1 MLRIITAPVLLLLL
15 LNNCARDTK
24 SAQAAPTGMVYI
36 PGGTFVMGSDAK
48 DVLKHEG
55 PAHEVMVHP
64 FFMDEHEVTNAEFA
78 RFVEVTQYITVAERP
93 IDWEVLKQEVPEGTP
108 KPADS
113 LLQPGSLVFRAITD
127 RPLEEI
133 EYFDWWN
140 WVVGANWQH
149 PEGPG
154 SDIAGKEEHPV
165 VHIALE
171 DALAYAKWSGK
182 RLPPEAEWEFAAKG
196 GHPNARFAWGEEDPI
211 NNPKLANIWQGTFPK
226 GNTTLDG
233 FETTAPVKSFP
244 ANSYGLYDISGNV
257 WEWTTDHYDFRYY
270 EALSSEG
277 HCRNPAGSKDVFDPN
292 DPYAKD
298 KRVIKGGSFLCHVSY
313 CESYRPSARMAT
325 EVNSSQMHL
334 GFRCVKDVQ

>member
-1 MLRIITAPVLLLLL
+1 MA
-15 LNNCARDTK
+15 
-24 SAQAAPTGMVYI
+24 YI
-36 PGGTFVMGSDAK
+36 PGGTFIMGSDAK
-48 DVLKHEG
+48 DVLTHEG
-55 PAHEVMVHP
+55 PAHEVTVHP

-78 RFVEVTQYITVAERP
+78 RFVEATQYITVAERP
-93 IDWEVLKQEVPEGTP
+93 IDWEVLKLETPEGTP
-108 KPADS
+108 KPPDS
-113 LLQPGSLVFRAITD
+113 LLQPGSLVFKAITD
-127 RPLEEI
+127 RPLSEI
-133 EYFDWWN
+133 GYFDWWN

-154 SDIAGKEEHPV
+154 SDIVGKGEHPV

-171 DALAYAKWSGK
+171 DALAYAKWAGK
-182 RLPPEAEWEFAAKG
+182 RLPTEAEWEFAAKG
-196 GHPNARFAWGEEDPI
+196 GHPKARFAWGDENPI
-211 NNPKLANIWQGTFPK
+211 GNPKLANIWQGPFPQ
-226 GNTTLDG
+226 GNTALDG

-244 ANSYGLYDISGNV
+244 PNSYGLYDISGNV
-257 WEWTTDHYDFRYY
+257 WEWTTDQYDFRYY

-277 HCRNPAGSKDVFDPN
+277 HCRNPTGSNKVFDPN

>member
-1 MLRIITAPVLLLLL
+1 MLGS
-15 LNNCARDTK
+15 CALENK
-24 SAQAAPTGMVYI
+24 SAQTAPTGMAYI
-36 PGGTFVMGSDAK
+36 PGGTFIMGSDAK

-55 PAHEVMVHP
+55 PAHEVTVHP

-78 RFVEVTQYITVAERP
+78 RFVEATQYITVAERP
-93 IDWEVLKQEVPEGTP
+93 IDWEVLKLETPEGTP
-108 KPADS
+108 RPPDS
-113 LLQPGSLVFRAITD
+113 LLQPGSLVFKAITD
-127 RPLEEI
+127 RPLSEI
-133 EYFDWWN
+133 GYFDWWN

-154 SDIAGKEEHPV
+154 TDIAGKDEHPV

-171 DALAYAKWSGK
+171 DALAYAKWAGK
-182 RLPPEAEWEFAAKG
+182 RLPTEAEWEFAAKG
-196 GHPNARFAWGEEDPI
+196 GHPRARFAWGDENPI
-211 NNPKLANIWQGTFPK
+211 GNPKLANIWQGPFPQ
-226 GNTTLDG
+226 GNTALDG
-233 FETTAPVKSFP
+233 FVTTAPVKSFP
-244 ANSYGLYDISGNV
+244 PNNYGLYDISGNV

-277 HCRNPAGSKDVFDPN
+277 HCRNPEGSKQVFDPN
-292 DPYAKD
+292 DIYAKD

-325 EVNSSQMHL
+325 EVNSSLVHL